1 MTPFM
6 LYPKPLF
13 FLILENT
20 VLYNFDEIIDRRDTG
35 SFKWHYSDDTIPL
48 WVADMDFKTA
58 QPILAAIEQVTQHGI
73 LGYTVP
79 TEPLYQAIIDWHGS
93 RYDLWLDKRDI
104 LFSTGVVPSL
114 VLMMKVFTEAGN
126 AVLINDPIYTPFM
139 TKVLDNNRKLVTS
152 ALQENEGRY
161 YLDLADIEAKIIEHE
176 IKLYLFCNPHNPG
189 GRVWTA
195 DELEALLLICKK
207 HDVAIVSDEI
217 HQDLTL
223 KGHTFT
229 PFLTLATG
237 YEHKMVSL
245 TSMTKTFNIAGIKGS
260 MIFAKDSALLSK
272 INQQQRL
279 SDEHELNL
287 FAYTAMHRAYEEG
300 GEWLAQALT
309 YIEANIDLTIQFL
322 EEHLPKI
329 KVMRPEASYL
339 IWLDCS
345 AYAQDDQLLYDRLRA
360 AKVELSAG
368 IKYGNEGHL
377 KMRLNVAC
385 PKTLLIEGL
394 NRMYTAL
401 NIDDFNIVDSI

>member
-1 MTPFM
+1 M
-6 LYPKPLF
+6 L
-13 FLILENT
+13 
-20 VLYNFDEIIDRRDTG
+20 VLYNFDEVIDRRDTG

-93 RYDLWLDKRDI
+93 RYGLSLDTQDI
-104 LFSTGVVPSL
+104 LFSPGVVPSL
-114 VLMMKVFTEAGN
+114 VLMMKVFTEAGD

-161 YLDLADIEAKIIEHE
+161 YLDLADIEAKIIKHKV
-176 IKLYLFCNPHNPG
+176 KLYLFCNPHNPG

-223 KGHTFT
+223 SDYIFT
-229 PFLTLATG
+229 PFLTLAKG
-237 YEHKMVSL
+237 YEHKVVSL

-287 FAYTAMHRAYEEG
+287 FAYTAMRRAYEEG

-309 YIEANIDLTIQFL
+309 YIEANIDLTLQFL
-322 EEHLPKI
+322 EKHLPKI

-345 AYAQDDQLLYDRLRA
+345 AYAQDDQILYNKLRA

-368 IKYGNEGHL
+368 IKYGDEGHL

-385 PKTLLIEGL
+385 PRALLIEGL
-394 NRMYTAL
+394 NRMHTAL
-401 NIDDFNIVDSI
+401 NSNDFKQ

>member
-1 MTPFM
+1 M
-6 LYPKPLF
+6 
-13 FLILENT
+13 
-20 VLYNFDEIIDRRDTG
+20 LYNFDEIIDRRDTG
-35 SFKWHYSDDTIPL
+35 SFKWHYTDDTIPL

-58 QPILAAIEQVTQHGI
+58 QPILAAIEQVAEHGI

-93 RYDLWLDKRDI
+93 RYDLWLDKQDI
-104 LFSTGVVPSL
+104 LFSPGVVPSL
-114 VLMMKVFTEAGN
+114 VLMMKVFTEAGD

-139 TKVLDNNRKLVTS
+139 TKVLDNDRKLVTS
-152 ALQENEGRY
+152 ALQEAEGKY
-161 YLDLADIEAKIIEHE
+161 TLDLVDIEAKIIEHKV
-176 IKLYLFCNPHNPG
+176 KLYLFCNPHNPG

-195 DELEALLLICKK
+195 DELEALLFICKK

-223 KGHTFT
+223 SGHTFT
-229 PFLTLATG
+229 PFLTLAKD
-237 YEHKMVSL
+237 YEHKVVSL

-287 FAYTAMHRAYEEG
+287 FAYTAMRSAYEQG
-300 GEWLAQALT
+300 DEWLAQALT
-309 YIEANIDLTIQFL
+309 YIEANIDLTLQFL

-345 AYAQDDQLLYDRLRA
+345 AYAQDDQMLYDKLRA

-368 IKYGNEGHL
+368 IKYGGEGHL

-385 PKTLLIEGL
+385 PKALLIEGL
-394 NRMYTAL
+394 NRMQTAL
-401 NIDDFNIVDSI
+401 NSDVFNIVDSI

>member
-1 MTPFM
+1 M
-6 LYPKPLF
+6 
-13 FLILENT
+13 
-20 VLYNFDEIIDRRDTG
+20 LYNFDEIIDRRNTG
-35 SFKWHYSDDTIPL
+35 SFKWHYTDDTIPL

-58 QPILAAIEQVTQHGI
+58 QPILAAIEQVAQHGI

-93 RYDLWLDKRDI
+93 RYDLWLDQQDI
-104 LFSTGVVPSL
+104 LFSPGVVPSL
-114 VLMMKVFTEAGN
+114 VLMMKVFTEVGD

-139 TKVLDNNRKLVTS
+139 SKVLGNDRKLVTS
-152 ALQENEGRY
+152 ALKEVEGKY
-161 YLDLADIEAKIIEHE
+161 HLDLEDIEAKIIEYKV
-176 IKLYLFCNPHNPG
+176 KLYLFCNPHNPG

-195 DELEALLLICKK
+195 DELEALLFICKK

-223 KGHTFT
+223 SGHTFI
-229 PFLTLATG
+229 PFLTLAKD
-237 YEHKMVSL
+237 YEHKVVSL

-260 MIFAKDSALLSK
+260 MIFAKDSGLLSK

-287 FAYTAMHRAYEEG
+287 FAYTAMRSAYEQG
-300 GEWLAQALT
+300 DEWLAQALT
-309 YIEANIDLTIQFL
+309 YIEANIDLTLQFL

-345 AYAQDDQLLYDRLRA
+345 AYAQDDQMLYDKLRA

-368 IKYGNEGHL
+368 IKYGGEGHL

-385 PKTLLIEGL
+385 PKALLIEGL
-394 NRMYTAL
+394 NRMQTAL
-401 NIDDFNIVDSI
+401 NSDVFNIVDSI

>member
-1 MTPFM
+1 M
-6 LYPKPLF
+6 
-13 FLILENT
+13 
-20 VLYNFDEIIDRRDTG
+20 LYNFDEIIDRRNTG
-35 SFKWHYSDDTIPL
+35 SFKWHYTDDTIPL

-58 QPILAAIEQVTQHGI
+58 QPILAAIEQVAQHGI
-73 LGYTVP
+73 LGYTLP
-79 TEPLYQAIIDWHGS
+79 TEPLYQAIIQWHGN
-93 RYDLWLDKRDI
+93 RYKLSLEQQDI
-104 LFSTGVVPSL
+104 LFSPGVVPSL
-114 VLMMKVFTEAGN
+114 VLMMKVFTESGD

-139 TKVLDNNRKLVTS
+139 TKVLNNNRKLVTS
-152 ALQENEGRY
+152 ALQENKGRY
-161 YLDLADIEAKIIEHE
+161 HLDLVDIEAKIIEHKV
-176 IKLYLFCNPHNPG
+176 KLYLFCNPHNPG
-189 GRVWTA
+189 GRVWTT
-195 DELEALLLICKK
+195 DELEALFLICKK

-223 KGHTFT
+223 SGHTFI

-237 YEHKMVSL
+237 YEHKVVSL

-287 FAYTAMHRAYEEG
+287 FAYAAMRSAYEQG

-309 YIEANIDLTIQFL
+309 YIEANIELTLEFL

-345 AYAQDDQLLYDRLRA
+345 AYEQDDQTLYDKLRS
-360 AKVELSAG
+360 AKIELSAG
-368 IKYGNEGHL
+368 IKYGAEGHL

-385 PKTLLIEGL
+385 PKELLLEGL
-394 NRMYTAL
+394 NRMQTAL
-401 NIDDFNIVDSI
+401 NSDVLNNNVI